1 VINLPLIPA
10 KAGTQIIK
18 LAFRR
23 LTHNSS
29 YPDRLAPDDLGPGLR
44 RDERI

>member
-10 KAGTQIIK
+10 KAGTQIIE
-18 LAFRR
+18 LAASQ

-29 YPDRLAPDDLGPGLR
+29 SPDRLAPYDLGPGLR